1 MEGCCIG
8 HFDELLMRLLRFKS
22 LLCW

>member
-1 MEGCCIG
+1 
-8 HFDELLMRLLRFKS
+8 MRLLRFKS